1 MHASPTTM
9 QLTRKAKNKITIMK
23 NYKKITLLLTAIV
36 SLIAFTQC
44 KNADNAAET
53 AQATATEANAGLKVV
68 YVDLDSLMANYNL
81 AKDINTDMMRK
92 EEDIKLKLTEKLK
105 NLQAN
110 QADFE
115 RKYKNNVYSSPERA
129 QQEYNRIVK
138 MEQEI
143 AQFEQSMAAEFEKE
157 GAARNKALRDS
168 INAFIKVY
176 NADKGYDYILTKIGD
191 DFLYA
196 NEALDITKEVVEGL
210 NSRYTT
216 PEQK

>member
-1 MHASPTTM
+1 
-9 QLTRKAKNKITIMK
+9 MK

-36 SLIAFTQC
+36 SLFAFTQC

-53 AQATATEANAGLKVV
+53 TQATATEANAGIKVV

-115 RKYKNNVYSSPERA
+115 RKYKNNVYSTPERA

-143 AQFEQSMAAEFEKE
+143 AQFEQSMATEFEKE
-157 GAARNKALRDS
+157 GTAKNKALRDS
-168 INAFIKVY
+168 INAFIKEY
-176 NADKGYDYILTKIGD
+176 NADKGYDYILTKAGD
-191 DFLYA
+191 NFLYA
-196 NEALDITKEVVEGL
+196 NEALDITKEVVDGL
-210 NSRYTT
+210 NSRYTS